1 MSGSLGWLTEST
13 ILPKKPTQI
22 EQVGKASMVDLH
34 AALYATEA
42 ARSSSNGS
50 SLQDA
55 EQKIG
60 HTARSSSRVQAGS
73 LGIKANPGVLARSA
87 KDKAAEAKDEEHRQL
102 SLKRKADMYDQMER
116 GEDVATKA
124 VEHSLVDFE
133 LKNLMTSGSS
143 DAVSASSVAEV
154 PRSGPPADVREAARL
169 EWEQRARDEI
179 EVDARR
185 GRLGHTRGEDCGSSG
200 AQRLAEHRATEAETQ
215 AQRDASAE
223 LRSKRQRALDE
234 RRAQIRQKQQAR
246 RHPALVSVPSV
257 EQELAGGLTPTS
269 ALGACASSLPPLPL
283 GWGEAIDP
291 SSGRPYYF
299 LVATGQP
306 QWTRPLAPAP
316 PPPPPSRPPL
326 PPPQPSPQPTSLPS
340 RPQDDWPAWQ
350 QQMAQR
356 RYRAQGDDVSQA
368 SDVLPAAVLSHEEA
382 IRASMGLPTGF
393 TSAVHEQNKRD
404 LEEAHASESRLR
416 GTRQCSSSFAPPPYY
431 QRRC

>member
-50 SLQDA
+50 SLQTA
-55 EQKIG
+55 EQKRG

-102 SLKRKADMYDQMER
+102 SLKRKADTYDQMQR

-154 PRSGPPADVREAARL
+154 PRSGPPADDREAARL
-169 EWEQRARDEI
+169 EWERRARDEI

-185 GRLGHTRGEDCGSSG
+185 GTLGNTRGEDCGSSG

-269 ALGACASSLPPLPL
+269 ALGACASSPLPL

-306 QWTRPLAPAP
+306 QWTRPLASAP
-316 PPPPPSRPPL
+316 PPPPSSPPPL
-326 PPPQPSPQPTSLPS
+326 PPPQRSPQPTSLPS

-368 SDVLPAAVLSHEEA
+368 SDVLPVAVLSHEEA

-416 GTRQCSSSFAPPPYY
+416 GTRQCSFAPPPCY